1 MNNKVYKIITDRII
15 EKLEKGVM
23 PWKQTWKCGMPQ
35 NYASKKAYH
44 GINILL
50 LAGSE
55 HSSPYWLTFNQ
66 IKKKGGSVKKG
77 AKSMPVVF
85 WKLNKYE
92 KEKTKANG
100 TVETKTVTIPML
112 RYYRVF
118 NIEDT
123 TLKVP
128 KIEYTKKQSIA
139 KCEEIIE
146 GYKDKPKVVNGM
158 KASYQPLTNVVK
170 MPKMENF
177 DKAENYYAVSFHE
190 LNHSTG
196 HKKRLDR
203 DLSGSFGNAAY
214 AKEELIAEL
223 GASFLCGITQIEAS
237 TLDNAASYIEGWLKA
252 LKDDEK
258 FIFAASSLAQ
268 KSVNYILGEGGK

>member
-23 PWKQTWKCGMPQ
+23 PWKQTWKCGIPQ
-35 NYASKKAYH
+35 NYISKKAYH

-66 IKKKGGSVKKG
+66 IKKKKGNVNKG

-92 KEKTKANG
+92 NKKTKLDG
-100 TVETKTVTIPML
+100 TVETKTTTIPML

-123 TLKVP
+123 SLEVP
-128 KIEYTKKQSIA
+128 KDKFTKKQKIA
-139 KCEEIIE
+139 KCEKIIK
-146 GYKDKPKVVNGM
+146 GYKDKPKLINGM
-158 KASYQPLTNVVK
+158 KASYQPLTDTVK
-170 MPKMENF
+170 IPKMESF
-177 DKAENYYAVSFHE
+177 DKAENYYATSFHE
-190 LNHSTG
+190 YNHSTG
-196 HKKRLDR
+196 HEKRLNR
-203 DLSGSFGNAAY
+203 DLSGIFGNVKY
-214 AKEELIAEL
+214 AKEELVAGI

-237 TLDNAASYIEGWLKA
+237 TLDNAASYIKGWLKA

-258 FIFAASSLAQ
+258 FIFKASSLAQ
-268 KSVNYILGEGGK
+268 KSVNYILGVK